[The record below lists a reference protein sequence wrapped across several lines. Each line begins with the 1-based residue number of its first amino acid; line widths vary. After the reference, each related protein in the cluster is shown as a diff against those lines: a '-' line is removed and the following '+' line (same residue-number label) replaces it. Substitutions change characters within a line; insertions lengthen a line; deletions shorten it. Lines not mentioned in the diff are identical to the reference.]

1 MPLGNFFQRHNHHN
15 HDGNLL
21 WPGANVDNVDNYN
34 FVAMALVVLWVWW
47 KGWWSVCCGWW
58 WWRITLPQSTPQN
71 TTTINTTTIPTTII
85 FTDTKHSFTQYC
97 SNLWILGRHRGRQGG
112 SPPQV
117 GDVGPD
123 GEVLHQYNKHAIASY
138 MSQAPVFSFS
148 LLPTVCAC
156 TSNLCP
162 AIVLKEADTKID

>member
-1 MPLGNFFQRHNHHN
+1 MEGLLSTGPTPSSFYAPRCLYSSLWLCQGLLIRWGMSLGNFFQHHNHHN

-21 WPGANVDNVDNYN
+21 WPDANVDNVDNYN
-34 FVAMALVVLWVWW
+34 FVVMALVVLWVWW

-123 GEVLHQYNKHAIASY
+123 GEVLHQYNKH
-138 MSQAPVFSFS
+138 
-148 LLPTVCAC
+148 
-156 TSNLCP
+156 
-162 AIVLKEADTKID
+162 